1 MSIKELHD
9 EELLIA
15 ADDEDEIQD
24 NKYLMCK
31 LGHEVFGID
40 IAFVTDIIELQK
52 ITEVPDMPR
61 YVKGVINLR
70 GQVIPI
76 IDLRLRFNMEER
88 DYDDRTVI
96 TVVNIRNTSI
106 GFIVDTATE
115 VQDIPDANIDPAPDF
130 QSRDERQRYIAGLG
144 KIDREVT
151 ILLDVEKLV
160 TGEEIQEIRSGA
172 ATD

>member
-1 MSIKELHD
+1 MSTKELHD

-15 ADDEDEIQD
+15 ADDEDEIRD

-31 LGHEVFGID
+31 LGDEVFGID
-40 IAFVTDIIELQK
+40 IVFVTDIIELQK

-70 GQVIPI
+70 GQIIPI

-88 DYDDRTVI
+88 DYNDRTVI

-115 VQDIPDANIDPAPDF
+115 VQDIPDANIDPPPAF
-130 QSRDERQRYIAGLG
+130 QGRDERQRYIAGLG
-144 KIDREVT
+144 KIGKEVT

-160 TGEEIQEIRSGA
+160 SGEEMKEIREGA
-172 ATD
+172 PAD

>member
-1 MSIKELHD
+1 MSKQDLHD
-9 EELLIA
+9 EDLLIV
-15 ADDEDEIQD
+15 DDEDEVLD
-24 NKYLMCK
+24 TKYLMCK
-31 LGHEVFGID
+31 LGNEVFGID
-40 IAFVTDIIELQK
+40 IQHVTDIIELQR
-52 ITEVPDMPR
+52 ITEVPDMPP

-88 DYDDRTVI
+88 GYDDRTVI

-115 VQDIPDANIDPAPDF
+115 VQDIPEKDIDPPPKF
-130 QSRDERQRYIAGLG
+130 QGKDEKERYIAGLG
-144 KIDREVT
+144 KIGKDVT

-160 TGEEIQEIRSGA
+160 SGERLEEIREA
-172 ATD
+172 AG

>member
-1 MSIKELHD
+1 MSKQDLHD
-9 EELLIA
+9 EDLLIV
-15 ADDEDEIQD
+15 DDEDEVLD
-24 NKYLMCK
+24 TKYLMCK
-31 LGHEVFGID
+31 LGNEVFGID
-40 IAFVTDIIELQK
+40 IQHVTDIIELQR
-52 ITEVPDMPR
+52 ITEVPDMPL

-88 DYDDRTVI
+88 GYDDRTVI

-115 VQDIPDANIDPAPDF
+115 VQDIPEKDIDPPPKF
-130 QSRDERQRYIAGLG
+130 QGKDEKERYIAGLG
-144 KIDREVT
+144 KIGKDVT

-160 TGEEIQEIRSGA
+160 SGERLEEIREAVG
-172 ATD
+172 